1 MENYF
6 IVKNQLIN
14 IKKYFF
20 FILHFFLSMMAGE
33 ARPPLPPLTARH
45 CFEGTTPVISR
56 CTLKGTFRSFF
67 SESVC
72 WRR

>member
-6 IVKNQLIN
+6 IVENQLIN

-45 CFEGTTPVISR
+45 CPSGTSFPPVFMLLCI
-56 CTLKGTFRSFF
+56 
-67 SESVC
+67 
-72 WRR
+72 

>member
-6 IVKNQLIN
+6 IVENQLIN
-14 IKKYFF
+14 IKKFFF

-45 CFEGTTPVISR
+45 WYQLIYS
-56 CTLKGTFRSFF
+56 
-67 SESVC
+67 
-72 WRR
+72 

>member
-6 IVKNQLIN
+6 IVENQLIN

-45 CFEGTTPVISR
+45 WPIPSTWQIF
-56 CTLKGTFRSFF
+56 
-67 SESVC
+67 
-72 WRR
+72 